1 VRFALH
7 DDGAV
12 RRRNGPD
19 HTSWRAVKQ
28 GPAVGE
34 TR

>member
-1 VRFALH
+1 MRFALD

-12 RRRNGPD
+12 RRRKGPD

-28 GPAVGE
+28 DPAVGE